1 MKVIFKNAELV
12 FARSLTKMTVHMSDI
27 PSNLRT
33 QGLLNSDGSGI
44 WAVAGYYTT
53 SEMQRL
59 PVGATSISEDGLG
72 YPAYDN
78 HCTICVYDSS
88 GNFVASGGYNHPID
102 LTQYPDA
109 YYYKFS
115 AREVELESGSLF
127 IYY

>member
-12 FARSLTKMTVHMSDI
+12 FARSLTKVTVHMNDI

-33 QGLLNSDGSGI
+33 QGLLRSVDGSQNTSP
-44 WAVAGYYTT
+44 GYYTT
-53 SEMQRL
+53 TDMQLL
-59 PVGATSISEDGLG
+59 PVGAVQISEEGLG
-72 YPAYDN
+72 YPAYDTL
-78 HCTICVYDSS
+78 CTICVYDSS

-115 AREVELESGSLF
+115 AGETMLESGSLF